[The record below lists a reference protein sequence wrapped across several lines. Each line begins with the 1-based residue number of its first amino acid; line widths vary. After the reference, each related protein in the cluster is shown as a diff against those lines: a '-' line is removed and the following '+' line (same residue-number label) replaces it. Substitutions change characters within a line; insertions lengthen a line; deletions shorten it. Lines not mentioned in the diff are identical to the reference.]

1 MGQGERSAR
10 WNYLNSSDAP
20 AGLRAGGAAGA
31 AELQGA
37 GALGAHRRAAPRPLP
52 SAEDGMRHLLL
63 TVDVERLYR
72 RGPRLRLGCHVNLR
86 TAAACPLALN
96 VRWVRSPVRQVPGGQ
111 APCRRI
117 CTLLGRPC
125 RVSLH
130 ARHPLLRPVMPT
142 QRGGLLG
149 GGGRRDTLP

>member
-1 MGQGERSAR
+1 
-10 WNYLNSSDAP
+10 
-20 AGLRAGGAAGA
+20 
-31 AELQGA
+31 
-37 GALGAHRRAAPRPLP
+37 
-52 SAEDGMRHLLL
+52 MRHLLL